1 MPGGQKNE
9 KIKQKQYCN
18 KSNTDFKNGP
28 HPKKKK
34 IKNKQTNKT
43 ALSPKELSAKSFVI
57 KF

>member
-1 MPGGQKNE
+1 MKKLNR
-9 KIKQKQYCN
+9 
-18 KSNTDFKNGP
+18 SNIVTKAIQIFKMV
-28 HPKKKK
+28 HIQKKKK